1 MTWLNGK
8 LKKSGTPDSGR
19 EAAAGSRERPA
30 ANTGKCTLKFK
41 GCHPNNSVT
50 KRRILYPPFF
60 MQGSEIV
67 ISL

>member
-1 MTWLNGK
+1 MMWLNGK

-50 KRRILYPPFF
+50 KRRILYPPFLYA
-60 MQGSEIV
+60 GEGKV
-67 ISL
+67 LSL